1 MKYRITVQL
10 PGRDKSDDLLARTVL
25 LLEAVARYGAIYP
38 AAKKLGIN
46 YSYAWSSIRRVEEA
60 LGEELLIRAGG
71 STGCKLTRRA
81 LELTKE
87 YRRVEEAAQ
96 AAADAA
102 AAQSP

>member
-10 PGRDKSDDLLARTVL
+10 PDREKADDLLARTVL
-25 LLEAVARYGAIYP
+25 LLETIARCGAIYP
-38 AAKKLGIN
+38 AAHQLGIN

-81 LELTKE
+81 MELTKE
-87 YRRVEEAAQ
+87 YRRVEQAAQ
-96 AAADAA
+96 AAADKA
-102 AAQSP
+102 SES

>member
-10 PGRDKSDDLLARTVL
+10 PGKEKADDLLARTVL

-81 LELTKE
+81 MELTKE
-87 YRRVEEAAQ
+87 YRRVEKAAQEAADR
-96 AAADAA
+96 ACEKG
-102 AAQSP
+102 